1 MVVLKRE
8 MNSTESYKS
17 QQCYNYECQASIN
30 SNGMITLRIYDT
42 ENREKDE
49 IVVLSKKETDA
60 IFDLMNEIHERTDK
74 NDMTQLDNAEV

>member
-8 MNSTESYKS
+8 INSTESYKS
-17 QQCYNYECQASIN
+17 KQCYNYECQASIN

-60 IFDLMNEIHERTDK
+60 IFDLMYKIHEKTNK
-74 NDMTQLDNAEV
+74 NNLPF

>member
-8 MNSTESYKS
+8 MNITESYKS
-17 QQCYNYECQASIN
+17 QQCYDYNCECQASIN

-60 IFDLMNEIHERTDK
+60 IFDLMYKIHEKTNK
-74 NDMTQLDNAEV
+74 NDLPF